1 MGTIRGKVG
10 LTLLALCWV
19 VQSGASQA
27 ETDYIDVHVHI
38 LGTTESGILGNLGR
52 PGSQPGQKGPGKG
65 GPAQKGP
72 AKKVSG
78 QVQQENLQLAV
89 ENLIRK
95 MDRHGVQRA
104 LVVVVPSRMPYDLEE
119 KSKREAVM
127 RHPDRLQLMAGG
139 AVLSPFL
146 QKIPPE
152 RVTEA
157 DRSRFRNAA
166 EQVLRDGAVGFGEML
181 SYHLAMADHH
191 SFQYAAPDHPLFLL
205 LADIAAQRNVPI
217 DLHME
222 AIVKRRPMPDN
233 LQRAS
238 TKNPKTL
245 DPTIPSFERLLAHTR
260 KARIVWQHIGWDNT
274 GEMTPQLVG
283 RLMSEHPNLNIALR
297 VERRLQEVGNGGPM
311 PNRLVDGS
319 GVLKPEWL
327 QVIKKF
333 SDRITI
339 GSDEFFF
346 PIESKRPNQSFVETW
361 SLLGQLPKELANK
374 LGNENPRRI
383 YNLK

>member
-1 MGTIRGKVG
+1 MGTLQRQVG
-10 LTLLALCWV
+10 FMLLALCLMGP
-19 VQSGASQA
+19 SGASQA
-27 ETDYIDVHVHI
+27 ATDYIDVHVHI
-38 LGTTESGILGNLGR
+38 LGTTESGILGNIRG
-52 PGSQPGQKGPGKG
+52 PGSQPGQMRPDKRGPM
-65 GPAQKGP
+65 QKGP
-72 AKKVSG
+72 RQAQG
-78 QVQQENLQLAV
+78 ENLQLAA

-95 MDRHGVQRA
+95 MDRYGVQQA
-104 LVVVVPSRMPYDLEE
+104 IVVVVPGHMPYDVEE
-119 KSKREAVM
+119 RSRREVVM
-127 RHPDRLQLMAGG
+127 RHPDRLRLMAGG

-146 QKIPPE
+146 QKIAPD

-157 DRSRFRNAA
+157 DRLRFRQLA
-166 EQVLRDGAVGFGEML
+166 EQALRDGAVGFGEML
-181 SYHLAMADHH
+181 SYHLSMADHH

-205 LADIAAQRNVPI
+205 LADIAAQHNVPI

-233 LQRAS
+233 LLRAS
-238 TKNPKTL
+238 AKNPKTL
-245 DPTIPSFERLLAHTR
+245 EPTIPSFERLLAHNR

-274 GEMTPQLVG
+274 GEMTPELVG
-283 RLMSEHPNLNIALR
+283 RLMSDHPNLNIALR
-297 VERRLQEVGNGGPM
+297 VESRLQQVGNGGAM
-311 PNRLVDGS
+311 PNRLVDRS

-327 QVIKKF
+327 QLIKKF

-361 SLLGQLPKELANK
+361 SLLDQLPTELAQK
-374 LGNENPRRI
+374 LGNENARRI